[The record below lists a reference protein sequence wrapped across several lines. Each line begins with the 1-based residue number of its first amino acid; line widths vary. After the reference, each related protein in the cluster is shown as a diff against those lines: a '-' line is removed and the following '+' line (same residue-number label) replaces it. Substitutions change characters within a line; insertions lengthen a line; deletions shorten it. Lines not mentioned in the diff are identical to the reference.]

1 MSVEKAAKLFR
12 SITEI
17 DADLIADAAAGRKKQ
32 KPRLKW
38 CAAAACVA
46 LMAVSVFCMMPREKI
61 CREDPAPFAG
71 TKPIAAEGVLS
82 VGGIGCGG
90 GVRWAEYAITEGQTD
105 LRRSPV
111 KDSTDAAALPVYQ
124 TLYAKSSSDTY
135 RLLLSWAEELA
146 QTAQANLGM
155 KLYWDA
161 EDVLDN
167 GEAYDDTEPTVGQT
181 FYNMQVT
188 LRGRDV
194 PIRLFATSEGAVTYY
209 QLDQLEDL
217 YTAWAKEPLAVSET
231 DDAELLNAVRPVISF
246 VSDLTGEPYDP
257 DTARIAPLVS
267 DKIGNRI
274 LIDLDSSRISENE
287 LKRLTGRFLLPELT
301 IRLDDRDFDG
311 VYELGYV
318 SVVGSRYEYIGD
330 YPLISLEEAEAYLRK
345 GYAFGSGYCPACL
358 RNDPE
363 VDFSA
368 YDHVQ
373 VEYYGNFSEFAIP
386 YYVFYK
392 YVGPAEYLDGSG
404 TYERYAVGYVPAV
417 EVDGLE
423 TLFAEQEARHEADD
437 HDAWR
442 EE

>member
-17 DADLIADAAAGRKKQ
+17 DDDLIADAAAGRNRQ
-32 KPRLKW
+32 TPWSKW
-38 CAAAACVA
+38 CAAAACAA
-46 LMAVSVFCMMPREKI
+46 LAAVSVFHMMPREKI

-71 TKPIAAEGVLS
+71 TEPIAAEGVLS
-82 VGGIGCGG
+82 IGGIGCGG
-90 GVRWAEYAITEGQTD
+90 GIRWAEYAITEWVTD
-105 LRRSPV
+105 LPRSPV
-111 KDSTDAAALPVYQ
+111 RDSADAAALPVYQ

-135 RLLLSWAEELA
+135 RLLLSWAEELTQSA
-146 QTAQANLGM
+146 QTNLGM
-155 KLYWDA
+155 KLHWDA

-167 GEAYDDTEPTVGQT
+167 GEVYDDTKPTVGQT

-217 YTAWAKEPLAVSET
+217 YTAWAEEPLAVSET
-231 DDAELLNAVRPVISF
+231 DDAEILNAVKPVISF
-246 VSDLTGEPYDP
+246 VSDLTGETYDP
-257 DTARIAPLVS
+257 DTVRISQLPS

-274 LIDLDSSRISENE
+274 MIKMDPSRISENE

-318 SVVGSRYEYIGD
+318 SVFGSRYEYIGD
-330 YPLISLEEAEAYLRK
+330 YPLISLEKAETYLRK

-373 VEYYGNFSEFAIP
+373 IEYYGSLTEFAIP

-392 YVGPAEYLDGSG
+392 YVGPTEYLDGSG
-404 TYERYAVGYVPAV
+404 AYERYAVGYVPAV

-423 TLFAEQEARHEADD
+423 ALFAEQEARHESDD